1 MDRGPDAS
9 CARFFGIH
17 NETGLRECAVCM
29 SSYLFRTV
37 KDVFS
42 MKLTDCLKALT
53 DFRKDGEG
61 NPEIVQL
68 TVDSRKTKPGTLFF
82 CIEGH
87 HMDGHKFSEQ
97 AEKMGA
103 SAIVAEEQI
112 IASVPVIYVNDT
124 RRALA
129 MIADRYYGHPSH
141 SLHLIGVT
149 GTNGKTT
156 ITYLVRAI
164 QEAAGINTGLIGT
177 MGMRYKDHFVP
188 VDNTTPE
195 AHLIHENLALMKKGG
210 ASSVVME
217 TSSNALYDGR
227 VRGCDFNIGIFT
239 NLTEDHLDLHG
250 TMKDYMYAKSLLFS
264 QLGNRYGNQ
273 GELKAA
279 VLNADDEASEVYKH
293 MTAAHVMT
301 YGIDHQADFH
311 ARSIQITPA
320 GTSFTLSAKGQSYR
334 VSMKL
339 IGKFSVYNVLAALAA
354 CSLKGLDIGKM
365 IHTVE
370 QIKGI
375 SGRFEPV
382 SAGQDFT
389 VIVDYSHTPDSL
401 ANALGTIREFA
412 KRRIITVVG
421 CGGDRERGK
430 RPIMAKIA
438 VDNSDLAIL
447 TSDNPRTED
456 PDMIIGEMEAGVK
469 GRPYKKITD
478 RREAIRFAVRHAA
491 EDDIILI
498 AGKGH
503 ETYQI
508 IGTVKHHFDDRE
520 TAKKAITDLLEE

>member
-1 MDRGPDAS
+1 
-9 CARFFGIH
+9 
-17 NETGLRECAVCM
+17 
-29 SSYLFRTV
+29 
-37 KDVFS
+37 
-42 MKLTDCLKALT
+42 MKLTDCLEALT
-53 DFRKDGEG
+53 DFRQDGEG
-61 NPEIVQL
+61 NPEITGV
-68 TVDSRKTKPGTLFF
+68 TVDSRKIKPGSLFF
-82 CIEGH
+82 CIKGH
-87 HMDGHKFSEQ
+87 QVDGHRFAEQ
-97 AEKMGA
+97 AEKNGA
-103 SAIVAEEQI
+103 AAIVAEER
-112 IASVPVIYVNDT
+112 IAADVPVIYVNDT
-124 RRALA
+124 QRALA

-156 ITYLVRAI
+156 ITYLVQAI
-164 QEAAGINTGLIGT
+164 QEAEGISTGLIGT
-177 MGMRYKDHFVP
+177 MGMRYKDHSVS

-195 AHLIHENLALMKKGG
+195 AHLIHENLALMKARG
-210 ASSVVME
+210 ADSVIME

-264 QLGNRYGNQ
+264 QLGNRYGNPR
-273 GELKAA
+273 ELKAA
-279 VLNADDEASEVYKH
+279 VLNADDKASEIYKH
-293 MTAAHVMT
+293 MTAAHVLT
-301 YGIDHQADFH
+301 YAIDHPADFR
-311 ARSIQITPA
+311 ASSIQITPS
-320 GTSFTLSAKGQSYR
+320 GTSFTLSVKGKNYP

-354 CSLKGLDIGKM
+354 CSLKGLDIVRM
-365 IHTVE
+365 IRTVE
-370 QIKGI
+370 QIKGV
-375 SGRFEPV
+375 SGRFETV
-382 SAGQDFT
+382 NAGQNFT

-401 ANALGTIREFA
+401 ENALATIKEFA
-412 KRRIITVVG
+412 EKRIITVVG

-430 RPIMAKIA
+430 RPVMAKIA

-456 PDMIIGEMEAGVK
+456 PEAIIREMESGVK
-469 GRPYKKITD
+469 GRPYKKIAD
-478 RREAIRFAVRHAA
+478 RREAIRFAVRRAA

-520 TAKKAITDLLEE
+520 TAKEAIIDLMNEKQSAE